1 MKMYGVYIKER
12 SFIMSTKTRA
22 AWVVVSDTDGQPYW
36 EKRIGD
42 VVASVQKTMMNGA
55 YVWRYHAGIGRWFVY
70 GYKDTERAAKMEAT
84 KNAQWYA
91 LRQDDF
97 KRVGSKL
104 RLSWLEQGIEDV
116 GPDRKYPR
124 PWKAEHWNEA
134 GLTWTWDYDL
144 NMWRSGAWRLWYSR
158 ESGWLLR
165 YPDDSIQTL
174 HVESRYQAMRE
185 AAMWINLALEE

>member
-1 MKMYGVYIKER
+1 
-12 SFIMSTKTRA
+12 MSTNTRA
-22 AWVVVSDTDGQPYW
+22 AWVVVSDNDGQPYW

-84 KNAQWYA
+84 KAAQWYA

-97 KRVGSKL
+97 KRVGRKL

-116 GPDRKYPR
+116 EPDRKYPR
-124 PWKAEHWNEA
+124 PWKSDHWNEA